1 MKSVTWK
8 LIPKLKITSLKKFT
22 HLAFQGILI
31 LLFFFVYSGK
41 IYSQTAIAEKFNF
54 KELANKDAARLHQ
67 RNFEEEIDG
76 GWRPLH
82 DMPIPPSAKIMR
94 QGNLPA
100 FTPASIES
108 ASPPPLQDFLGHV
121 DPLQTIPPDSHGAVG
136 INNVVTATNDF
147 IIVHAKNGG
156 AVLSQITFAT
166 FFNNANISDPY
177 MQYDPY
183 LNRFWISGIST
194 DNTNK
199 LFIAVSQTGDPAGS
213 WYRYSFTPS
222 SVDGAILLD
231 HPYLGFDN
239 RLLVVSGRKFPG
251 ALNFSGPILFA
262 FDKANL
268 AAGNPITFGTNAQ
281 TIEKTTSDGDAP
293 CPVTVYG
300 LSAVPATTF
309 YIMQNWNGS
318 SSAIR
323 LSTITG
329 NIPTLTWNTTAA
341 VFPSG
346 GSAWAGGS
354 LGNLAPQLGETR
366 KLAVNDARISSAVM
380 VNGQIW
386 CAHHIGLPATG
397 FDHTAVQWWELS
409 PAGDV
414 LQRGRIDDPTGLTSR
429 YFPTIAV
436 NPAENVLIGYTVSSP
451 STRVN
456 AAYSTRSATT
466 PPNTTDDEY
475 VYKGGIST
483 YWKDYSSGRARW
495 GDYSHSAVDP
505 VTGNLWTIQQ
515 YAEQRAGASDN
526 QSKYGVWWAE
536 VSFLTFLND
545 AALSTII
552 APNNA
557 APYCE
562 LPIAPEVTITNVG
575 KNQLTS
581 VSVGFILD
589 GVDIGTQSFTG
600 LSLNLF
606 ATQNLKV
613 TLPLNPSPGVHDLQV
628 YTFEPNGVADQRT
641 SNDTASIT
649 FNVLQG
655 LTLPAVEGFESTT
668 FPPPGGWSLFN
679 PDGGISWARTTTSKK
694 SGVASMKFDAYTYDA
709 KGQEDILRSPKIDLI
724 GADSININFDVA
736 YAQYSSAEKDS
747 LQIIYSTDCG
757 VTWLSTSYKKGG
769 PGLSTTGAFVT
780 PAFAPTPTQWRN
792 ENISIST
799 CGITSSSIIL
809 GIRAVTDY
817 GNNIYV
823 DNFAVNKIATKQY
836 NAAVLSVNRPFGSL
850 CVTDFVPEVT
860 IANYGFDTLK
870 ALKINYQVDN
880 GTIGTYDFSGALPRC
895 STQVVT
901 LNPVTS
907 VSGTHILTIYSTEPN
922 GMPEQFP
929 SNDTARKTIV
939 ISPILDAPVAEGFE
953 TTTFPPANWSVINPD
968 GALTWERTTASAKT
982 GTGSMII
989 RNYDYS
995 PGNTTDK
1002 FASPV
1007 INYDAKVDSFFVSFD
1022 YAYAQGTQY
1031 PGSTTLPLDT
1041 LEVQITQDCGQTFTT
1056 IWKKWGEEL
1065 QTISDPNF
1073 TNTNRF
1079 TPNNNNQWKSI
1090 NVYLS
1095 PVIGKKNFQV
1105 YFVAKSN
1112 HQNNL
1117 YLDNINIYTKTLPQR
1132 LKNQGYLIYPSP
1144 FSNSFIIRNYQVPT
1158 TLQKVGI
1165 YNSVGQLVWAKDLN
1179 GKGNTEMTV
1188 DFSRFPRGVYIV
1200 KLMYTEKTVV
1210 ERIVKQ

>member
-1 MKSVTWK
+1 M
-8 LIPKLKITSLKKFT
+8 
-22 HLAFQGILI
+22 FQGIFI
-31 LLFFFVYSGK
+31 FLFFISYTGK
-41 IYSQTAIAEKFNF
+41 TYSQTAIAEKFNF
-54 KELANKDAARLHQ
+54 KDLAAIDASQLYQ
-67 RNFEEEIDG
+67 RHTEEEIDG

-82 DMPIPPSAKIMR
+82 DMPIPPAAKIMR
-94 QGNLPA
+94 QSDLPA
-100 FTPASIES
+100 FTPASIEA

-156 AVLSQITFAT
+156 AVLSQVTFAT

-183 LNRFWISGIST
+183 LDRFWISGIST
-194 DNTNK
+194 DNINK
-199 LFIAVSQTGDPAGS
+199 LFIAVSQTGNPAGS

-222 SVDGAILLD
+222 SVDGALLLD

-239 RLLVVSGRKFPG
+239 RLLVISGRKFPG
-251 ALNFSGPILFA
+251 AMNFSGPILFA

-281 TIEKTTSDGDAP
+281 TLEKTTTDGDAP
-293 CPVTVYG
+293 CPVTAYG

-309 YIMQNWNGS
+309 YILQNWNGG

-323 LSTITG
+323 LSTVTG
-329 NIPTLTWNTTAA
+329 SIPTLTWNTTSA

-346 GSAWAGGS
+346 GSAWAGGA

-397 FDHTAVQWWELS
+397 FDHTAVQWWQLS
-409 PAGDV
+409 SSGAV
-414 LQRGRIDDPTGLTSR
+414 LQRGRIDDPSGLVSR

-451 STRVN
+451 TTRVN

-466 PPNTTDDEY
+466 PLNTTDDEY

-495 GDYSHSAVDP
+495 GDYSHSALDP

-515 YAEQRAGASDN
+515 YAEQRAGAADN

-536 VSFLTFLND
+536 VSFLSFIND
-545 AALSTII
+545 AALSAII
-552 APNNA
+552 EPNNS
-557 APYCE
+557 APYCD
-562 LPIAPEVTITNVG
+562 LPITPEVTVTNVG
-575 KNQLTS
+575 KAQLKS
-581 VSVGFILD
+581 VSVGLILD
-589 GVDIGTQSFTG
+589 GVDIGTNSFTG
-600 LSLNLF
+600 LALNLF
-606 ATQNLKV
+606 QTQNL
-613 TLPLNPSPGVHDLQV
+613 TLSLPLSPAPGVHDLQV
-628 YTFEPNGVADQRT
+628 YTFEPNGAADQRL
-641 SNDTASIT
+641 SNDTASIVFT
-649 FNVLQG
+649 VLQA
-655 LTLPAVEGFESTT
+655 LTLPNVEGFESAT
-668 FPPPGGWSLFN
+668 FPPPGGWTLFN
-679 PDGGISWARTTTSKK
+679 PDGDVTWARTTAAHK
-694 SGVASMKFDAYTYDA
+694 SGVASIKFDAYNYNS
-709 KGQEDILRSPKIDLI
+709 KGQQDILRSPKIDLT

-736 YAQYSSAEKDS
+736 YAQYSAVEKDS
-747 LQIIYSTDCG
+747 LQIIYSPDCG
-757 VTWLSTSYKKGG
+757 ITWLPTIYNKGG
-769 PGLSTTGAFVT
+769 ASLSTTGVFVT
-780 PAFAPTPTQWRN
+780 PAFVPAASDWRN
-792 ENISIST
+792 ESVSIPI
-799 CGITSSSIIL
+799 CGLTTTSIIL
-809 GIRAVTDY
+809 GIRAVTDF

-823 DNFAVNKIATKQY
+823 DNFAVSKVDTKQY
-836 NAAVLSVNRPFGSL
+836 NASVLSINQPFGTL
-850 CVTDFVPEVT
+850 CVPDFVPEVT

-870 ALKINYQVDN
+870 TLTINYQVDN
-880 GTIGTYDFSGALPRC
+880 GPVGSFDFAGALPRC

-901 LNPVTS
+901 LNQVTS
-907 VSGTHILTIYSTEPN
+907 VSGSHILTIYSTEPN
-922 GMPEQFP
+922 GMAEQYP
-929 SNDTARKTIV
+929 ANDTARQSIV
-939 ISPILDAPVAEGFE
+939 IFPILDAPVAEGFE
-953 TTTFPPANWSVINPD
+953 STSFPPANWSVINPD
-968 GALTWERTTASAKT
+968 GSLTWERSTGAAKT
-982 GTGSMII
+982 GTGSMVI
-989 RNYDYS
+989 RNYDY
-995 PGNTTDK
+995 PVDNTIDK

-1007 INYDAKVDSFFVSFD
+1007 VVYDANVDSFFVSFD
-1022 YAYAQGTQY
+1022 YAYAQGAKY
-1031 PGSTTLPLDT
+1031 PGSTVLPLDT

-1056 IWKKWGEEL
+1056 IWKKWGEDL
-1065 QTISDPNF
+1065 QTIRDPNF
-1073 TNTNRF
+1073 TNTNLF
-1079 TPNNNNQWKSI
+1079 TPNNNNQWRNI
-1090 NVYLS
+1090 NIYLS
-1095 PVIGKKNFQV
+1095 PIIGKKNFQV

-1112 HQNNL
+1112 QQNNL
-1117 YLDNINIYTKTLPQR
+1117 YIDNINIYTKTLPQR
-1132 LKNQGYLIYPSP
+1132 LKNQGYLIYPNP
-1144 FSNSFIIRNYQVPT
+1144 FSGSFIIRNSQVPT

-1188 DFSRFPRGVYIV
+1188 DFSRFPGGVYIV